1 MENPFLCESCRPF
14 GYCRK
19 HHKVASEKV
28 IAEFDE
34 TFHKRIN
41 SINNSSSISR
51 KENILNN
58 KVKLASLKQIRS
70 LYAIADSSLKVE
82 QQEKEQFISRMLT
95 FSNSEPAN
103 FNSNQ
108 LQLCHS

>member
-1 MENPFLCESCRPF
+1 MENPFLCESCRPL

-28 IAEFDE
+28 MAEFDE
-34 TFHKRIN
+34 AFHKRIN

-51 KENILNN
+51 KENIINS

-70 LYAIADSSLKVE
+70 LYPIADNSLKVKE
-82 QQEKEQFISRMLT
+82 QEKEQFVSRVLT
-95 FSNSEPAN
+95 FTNSEPTT
-103 FNSNQ
+103 FNPNQ
-108 LQLCHS
+108 LELCHS

>member
-1 MENPFLCESCRPF
+1 MENPFLCESCRPL

-28 IAEFDE
+28 MAEFDE
-34 TFHKRIN
+34 AFYKRIN

-51 KENILNN
+51 KENIINN

-70 LYAIADSSLKVE
+70 LYAFADNSLKVE
-82 QQEKEQFISRMLT
+82 QQEKEQFASRMLT
-95 FSNSEPAN
+95 FSNSEPTN

>member
-34 TFHKRIN
+34 AFYRRVNPAIEKKNFSKTDFPSNSTQKLTSLSAIRALYRIGPN
-41 SINNSSSISR
+41 R
-51 KENILNN
+51 VALN
-58 KVKLASLKQIRS
+58 
-70 LYAIADSSLKVE
+70 
-82 QQEKEQFISRMLT
+82 QQEKDDFVSKILAVSKVELT
-95 FSNSEPAN
+95 KVE
-103 FNSNQ
+103 SNQ
-108 LQLCHS
+108 LEKCYS

>member
-34 TFHKRIN
+34 IFYQRVNAANEKKNFSITDFPSNSTQKLTSLSAIRAQYRIGPN
-41 SINNSSSISR
+41 RVALNQQENDDFVSKILTIS
-51 KENILNN
+51 
-58 KVKLASLKQIRS
+58 
-70 LYAIADSSLKVE
+70 KVE
-82 QQEKEQFISRMLT
+82 LTKEESVQMEECCS
-95 FSNSEPAN
+95 
-103 FNSNQ
+103 
-108 LQLCHS
+108 